1 MLTSVGT
8 CAGPADVWGCNG
20 EVGGMIIGGV
30 LVVVV
35 VGSVVVVVADVLVV
49 AVVLADV
56 LGAEFLVLDGGCLTC
71 FAGIFFLLEE
81 PTSSTSCY
89 CSCFFCTRA
98 SALTSKVSDLFC
110 LASAASSAMML
121 ADSSISFALPT
132 LADSALAVV

>member
-1 MLTSVGT
+1 MG
-8 CAGPADVWGCNG
+8 D
-20 EVGGMIIGGV
+20 
-30 LVVVV
+30 VVVVVVVIMGTV
-35 VGSVVVVVADVLVV
+35 VGSVVVVVLVV
-49 AVVLADV
+49 VVVVVDV
-56 LGAEFLVLDGGCLTC
+56 LGIEVLVLDGGCLTC

-121 ADSSISFALPT
+121 ADSSISFALPA
-132 LADSALAVV
+132 LADSVLAVV